1 MLYLWM
7 PEANGVWL
15 WSRGEAWTAA
25 ESLEQ
30 LIQAVQAEKGQEAV
44 LYFPSRDVQI
54 LQQRL
59 SKSQY
64 KQLGADGLKYLL
76 EEYVIHPIDQMK
88 VCSHFQQPDQVSL
101 LGISQHTLSTMQ
113 HALALI
119 PVKLVAMLPDFLLLP
134 LPEPDQ
140 IVVAQIEGRL
150 LIRTAAYAGNSVD
163 ELAVDLDAIAFTSK
177 DAVDDAGTARSRAA
191 DRRYLYSGLSDAQFE
206 CLSAVSTAE
215 QRQSFDY
222 VFSADKRAK
231 NHAFNVLPKQ
241 KNSSDRQLGYWKA
254 CAVIFVAVLLA
265 QFSYDLLRWVKLKR
279 NADQTAEIAI
289 AQYQSWFGE
298 NSRTSEQSIRNDF
311 EGKRRSSQ
319 NADTQALALISRI
332 GPILMQHKIIADR
345 VSYENGQLNMDL
357 LANSSDALQGLV
369 QQLNQQGFKAE
380 LGNIQTQGA
389 TVVGKVNIK

>member
-25 ESLEQ
+25 TSLEQ
-30 LIQAVQAEKGQEAV
+30 LIQELQAEKGQEAV

-113 HALALI
+113 HALTLI

-134 LPEPDQ
+134 VPEPNQ
-140 IVVAQIEGRL
+140 IVLARIEGRL
-150 LIRTAAYAGNSVD
+150 LLRTAAYAGNSVD
-163 ELAVDLDAIAFTSK
+163 ELAVDLDTLQREPLVN
-177 DAVDDAGTARSRAA
+177 DASSTTLNRA

-206 CLSAVSTAE
+206 CLSAVSTSE

-222 VFSADKRAK
+222 VFSPDKRAK

-254 CAVIFVAVLLA
+254 CAVLLLALLLA
-265 QFSYDLLRWVKLKR
+265 QFSYDLLRWVKLKG
-279 NADQTAEIAI
+279 NADQTAAIAI

-298 NSRTSEQSIRNDF
+298 NSRTTEQSIRNDF

-332 GPILMQHKIIADR
+332 GPILMQQKIIAER
-345 VSYENGQLNMDL
+345 VRYENDQLNMDL
-357 LANSSDALQGLV
+357 LANSADALQALV
-369 QQLNQQGFKAE
+369 KQLNQQGFKAQ
-380 LGNIQTQGA
+380 LGNIQTQGSS
-389 TVVGKVNIK
+389 VIGSVEIK

>member
-25 ESLEQ
+25 STLEQ
-30 LIQAVQAEKGQEAV
+30 LIQEIQAEKGQEAV

-64 KQLGADGLKYLL
+64 KQLGTDGLKYLL
-76 EEYVIHPIDQMK
+76 EEYVIHSIDQMK

-101 LGISQHTLSTMQ
+101 LGISQHALSTMQ

-134 LPEPDQ
+134 QPEPNQ
-140 IVVAQIEGRL
+140 IVLAQIEGRL
-150 LIRTAAYAGNSVD
+150 LMRTAAYAGNSVD
-163 ELAVDLDAIAFTSK
+163 ELAVDLDALHR
-177 DAVDDAGTARSRAA
+177 DAA
-191 DRRYLYSGLSDAQFE
+191 DGGHSASTSAERHYLYSGLSDAQFE

-215 QRQSFDY
+215 QRQCFDY

-241 KNSSDRQLGYWKA
+241 KNSTDRQLGYWKA
-254 CAVIFVAVLLA
+254 SAAIFALVLLA
-265 QFSYDLLRWVKLKR
+265 QFSYDLLRWVKLKH
-279 NADQTAEIAI
+279 NADQTAAIAI

-298 NSRTSEQSIRNDF
+298 QSRTSEQSIRNDF
-311 EGKRRSSQ
+311 EGKRRASQ

-332 GPILMQHKIIADR
+332 GPILMQQKIIADR
-345 VSYENGQLNMDL
+345 VSYESDQLNMDL
-357 LANSSDALQGLV
+357 VASSSDALQSLV
-369 QQLNQQGFKAE
+369 KQLNQQGFKAE
-380 LGNIQTQGA
+380 LGNIQTQGT